1 MGSFKIWFL
10 KPKRQAENEVG
21 EISRLE
27 RLQTYRKTGNG
38 IFFQVAVWDMAALG
52 KFLTPSNLSQ
62 IISGT
67 GTGQNDNY
75 SYFERHLDL
84 F

>member
-1 MGSFKIWFL
+1 M
-10 KPKRQAENEVG
+10 ENEVG

-75 SYFERHLDL
+75 SSFERHLDL